1 MRFYD
6 GLTIEKKLAI
16 QAWKFLAVP
25 IVFFA
30 VIRFYPAIESFGIA
44 FTEWN
49 LLAPARY
56 VGVENFRQ
64 MWSDPVFWT
73 TLKNTF
79 LYLIIGTPVSL
90 GVSFLV
96 AYYLDQV
103 RFGHGLIRAMYFIP
117 HLTTSVAMA
126 WVWRWFYQPPPIG
139 LFNNIL
145 NVVGLDTQ
153 PFLRSTSQALV
164 AVIAP
169 AIWAGLGF
177 QIILFMAGLR
187 AIPTSYYE
195 AARIDGAGK
204 WMILR
209 QITLPLLRP
218 TIVFLV
224 VISSIGF
231 LRIFDTVYNMTDNGA
246 GGPLNSTKPLVLYIY
261 ESAFRSYRMGYA
273 AAQTLVLFVI
283 LLTISLLQL
292 RLMRERTR

>member
-16 QAWKFLAVP
+16 QAWMFLAVP
-25 IVFFA
+25 IVFFS

-49 LLAPARY
+49 LLSPARY
-56 VGVENFRQ
+56 VGLDNFRR
-64 MWSDPVFWT
+64 MWSDPVFWISF
-73 TLKNTF
+73 KNTF
-79 LYLIIGTPVSL
+79 LYLIIGTPLSL
-90 GVSFLV
+90 GLSFAI

-103 RFGHGLIRAMYFIP
+103 RFGHGLIRALYFIP

-126 WVWRWFYQPPPIG
+126 WVWRWFYQPPPVG

-153 PFLRSTSQALV
+153 PFLRSTSQALP

-169 AIWAGLGF
+169 ATWAGLGF
-177 QIILFMAGLR
+177 QIVLFMAGLR
-187 AIPTSYYE
+187 AIPSTYYE

-209 QITLPLLRP
+209 EITLPLLRP
-218 TIVFLV
+218 TVVFLV

-273 AAQTLVLFVI
+273 AAQTLVLFII
-283 LLTISLLQL
+283 LLTISLVQL
-292 RLMRERTR
+292 RLMRTRI

>member
-1 MRFYD
+1 MRIFD
-6 GLTIEKKLAI
+6 ELTIETKQAI
-16 QAWKFLAVP
+16 HAWIFLAVP
-25 IVFFA
+25 ILFFV
-30 VIRFYPAIESFGIA
+30 VIRFYPAIEAFGIA

-49 LLAPARY
+49 LLSPARF
-56 VGVENFRQ
+56 VGLENFRRLLE
-64 MWSDPVFWT
+64 DPVFWT
-73 TLKNTF
+73 TFRNTF
-79 LYLIIGTPVSL
+79 LYLIIGTPLSL
-90 GVSFLV
+90 ALSFLV

-103 RFGHGLIRAMYFIP
+103 RFGHGLIRALYFIP

-145 NVVGLDTQ
+145 NAVGLDTQ
-153 PFLRSTSQALV
+153 PFLRSTSQALF

-177 QIILFMAGLR
+177 QIVLFMAGLR

-195 AARIDGAGK
+195 AAQIDGAGK

-209 QITLPLLRP
+209 EITLPLLRP

-261 ESAFRSYRMGYA
+261 ESAFRSYKMGYA

-283 LLTISLLQL
+283 LLTISLVQL
-292 RLMRERTR
+292 RLIRSRS